1 MVRYPLPQVLQTKV
15 FSPGTAATT
24 TVSDSGEPRGSTK
37 LDAITWHNCVVTM
50 DDYTTFTIVVL
61 ANARL
66 SIVNH
71 FNYVI
76 MSD

>member
-1 MVRYPLPQVLQTKV
+1 MVRYPLPRVLHTKV
-15 FSPGTAATT
+15 FSPSTTLTT

-37 LDAITWHNCVVTM
+37 LDAITWHNCVVTV

-61 ANARL
+61 ASAL